1 MTQPRENPAPA
12 AELEE
17 GDAAPDFTADT
28 DEGVP
33 LQLSTLQGKR
43 VVLYFYPKDD
53 TPGCTIESCE
63 LRDAHPDITAAD
75 AVVLGVSPDS
85 VASHQKFKQK
95 FDLPFTLI
103 ADEGHH
109 IAERY
114 GVWKPKKFAG
124 REFLG
129 VKRTTFIIG
138 RDGRIAKIFRD
149 VKPRGHAE
157 EVENALGSIP

>member
-1 MTQPRENPAPA
+1 MTRSSGNPAPDV
-12 AELEE
+12 ELEE
-17 GDAAPDFTADT
+17 GDAAPDFTALT
-28 DEGVP
+28 DEGVD
-33 LQLSTLQGKR
+33 LQLSTLRGRR

-63 LRDAHPDITAAD
+63 LRDAHPSITVAD

-85 VASHQKFKQK
+85 VASHQKFKKK

-114 GVWKPKKFAG
+114 GVWQPKKFAG

-138 RDGRIAKIFRD
+138 RDGRIARIFRD

-157 EVENALGSIP
+157 EVKDALVKLP

>member
-1 MTQPRENPAPA
+1 MTQPGESSAQDV
-12 AELEE
+12 ELKE
-17 GDAAPDFTADT
+17 GDPAPDFTAET
-28 DEGVP
+28 DEGVE
-33 LQLSTLQGKR
+33 LQLGTLQGKR
-43 VVLYFYPKDD
+43 VVLFFYPKDD

-63 LRDAHPDITAAD
+63 LRDAHPNIVAAD

-85 VASHQKFKQK
+85 AASHQKFKK
-95 FDLPFTLI
+95 KYDLPFTLI
-103 ADEGHH
+103 VDKGHH
-109 IAERY
+109 IADRY

-157 EVENALGSIP
+157 EVENELANLA

>member
-12 AELEE
+12 DALAE
-17 GDAAPDFTADT
+17 GDPAPDFTADT

-33 LQLSTLQGKR
+33 LELATLQGKR

-63 LRDAHPDITAAD
+63 LRDAHPNIIAKD

-85 VASHQKFKQK
+85 VASHQKFKKK

-103 ADEGHH
+103 VDEGHH

-138 RDGRIAKIFRD
+138 RDGKIAKIFRD
-149 VKPRGHAE
+149 VKPRGHAG
-157 EVENALGSIP
+157 EVEDALAHIP

>member
-12 AELEE
+12 DALKE
-17 GDAAPDFTADT
+17 GDPAPDFTAMT
-28 DEGVP
+28 DEGVE

-63 LRDAHPDITAAD
+63 LRDAHPSIMAAD

-85 VASHQKFKQK
+85 VASHQKFKKK

-103 ADEGHH
+103 VDEGHH
-109 IAERY
+109 ISERY
-114 GVWKPKKFAG
+114 GVWQPKKFAG

-138 RDGRIAKIFRD
+138 REGRIEKIFRD

-157 EVENALGSIP
+157 EVEEALGKIA

>member
-12 AELEE
+12 DALAE
-17 GDAAPDFTADT
+17 GDEAPDFTALT
-28 DEGVP
+28 DEDVS
-33 LQLSTLQGKR
+33 LCLSTLKGKR
-43 VVLYFYPKDD
+43 VVLFFYPKDD

-63 LRDAHPDITAAD
+63 LRDAHPSIMAKD

-85 VASHQKFKQK
+85 VASHQKFKKK

-103 ADEGHH
+103 VDEGHH

-157 EVENALGSIP
+157 EVEAALEQIA

>member
-1 MTQPRENPAPA
+1 MTQPRENPPPA
-12 AELEE
+12 DELKE
-17 GDAAPDFTADT
+17 GDVAPDFTAET

-33 LQLSTLQGKR
+33 LELTTLQGKR

-63 LRDAHPDITAAD
+63 LRDAHPSIVEKD

-85 VASHQKFKQK
+85 VASHQKFKKK

-103 ADEGHH
+103 VDEGHH

-114 GVWKPKKFAG
+114 GVWKPKKVAG

-138 RDGRIAKIFRD
+138 RDGQIAKIFRN

-157 EVENALGSIP
+157 EVENALGDLP

>member
-1 MTQPRENPAPA
+1 MTQPGETPAPA
-12 AELEE
+12 AELKE
-17 GDAAPDFTADT
+17 GDPAPDFTADT
-28 DEGVP
+28 DEGIP

-63 LRDAHPDITAAD
+63 LRDAHPDIIAAD

-85 VASHQKFKQK
+85 VASHQKFKKK

-103 ADEGHH
+103 ADAGHH

-149 VKPRGHAE
+149 VAPRGHAE
-157 EVENALGSIP
+157 EVEDALAKLP

>member
-1 MTQPRENPAPA
+1 MTEERSNPDPAP
-12 AELEE
+12 ELRE
-17 GDAAPDFTADT
+17 GDPAPDFTADT

-63 LRDAHPDITAAD
+63 LRDAHPSIVAKD

-85 VASHQKFKQK
+85 VASHQKFKKK

-103 ADEGHH
+103 VDEGHH
-109 IAERY
+109 ISERY

-124 REFLG
+124 KEFLG

-138 RDGRIAKIFRD
+138 RDGNIAKIFRD

-157 EVENALGSIP
+157 EVEGALEQMA

>member
-1 MTQPRENPAPA
+1 MTQPRENPPPA
-12 AELEE
+12 DALKE
-17 GDAAPDFTADT
+17 GDEAPDFTADT

-33 LQLSTLQGKR
+33 LELNTLQGKR

-63 LRDAHPDITAAD
+63 LRDAHPSIVAKD
-75 AVVLGVSPDS
+75 AVVLGISPDS
-85 VASHQKFKQK
+85 VASHQKFKKK

-103 ADEGHH
+103 VDEGHH
-109 IAERY
+109 IADRY

-129 VKRTTFIIG
+129 VKRTTFIID

-157 EVENALGSIP
+157 EVENALSGIA

>member
-12 AELEE
+12 AELNE
-17 GDAAPDFTADT
+17 GDPAPDFTADT

-63 LRDAHPDITAAD
+63 LRDAHPGITAAD
-75 AVVLGVSPDS
+75 AIVLGVSPDS
-85 VASHQKFKQK
+85 VASHQKFKKK

-103 ADEGHH
+103 VDEGHH
-109 IAERY
+109 IADRY
-114 GVWKPKKFAG
+114 GVWKPKSFAG
-124 REFLG
+124 KEFLG

-157 EVENALGSIP
+157 EVEDALAKLP

>member
-1 MTQPRENPAPA
+1 MTNPGEDATQA
-12 AELEE
+12 VELKE
-17 GDAAPDFTADT
+17 GDPAPDFTALT
-28 DEGVP
+28 DEGVS
-33 LQLSTLQGKR
+33 LSLSTLKGKR
-43 VVLYFYPKDD
+43 VVLFFYPKDD

-63 LRDAHPDITAAD
+63 LRDAHPSIVAKD

-85 VASHQKFKQK
+85 VASHQKFKKK

-103 ADEGHH
+103 VDEGHH
-109 IAERY
+109 IADRY

-138 RDGRIAKIFRD
+138 RDGHIAKIFRD

-157 EVENALGSIP
+157 EVEDALAKLP

>member
-1 MTQPRENPAPA
+1 MTQPRENPPPA
-12 AELEE
+12 DELKE
-17 GDAAPDFTADT
+17 GDPAPDFTADT

-33 LQLSTLQGKR
+33 LELNTLQGKR
-43 VVLYFYPKDD
+43 VVLFFYPKDD

-63 LRDAHPDITAAD
+63 LRDAHPNIVAAD

-85 VASHQKFKQK
+85 AVSHQKFKKK

-103 ADEGHH
+103 VDEDHH

-114 GVWKPKKFAG
+114 GVWQPKKFAG
-124 REFLG
+124 KEFLG

-138 RDGRIAKIFRD
+138 RDGAVAKIFRD

-157 EVENALGSIP
+157 EVEAALAQLP

>member
-1 MTQPRENPAPA
+1 MTEPMENPPPA
-12 AELEE
+12 DALKE
-17 GDAAPDFTADT
+17 GDVAPDFTADT

-33 LQLSTLQGKR
+33 LELNTLQGKR

-63 LRDAHPDITAAD
+63 LRDAHPNITASD

-85 VASHQKFKQK
+85 AASHQKFKK
-95 FDLPFTLI
+95 KYDLPFTLI
-103 ADEGHH
+103 VDEGHH
-109 IAERY
+109 ISDRY

-157 EVENALGSIP
+157 EIESALAQIP

>member
-12 AELEE
+12 EALKE
-17 GDAAPDFTADT
+17 GDPAPDFMAET

-33 LQLSTLQGKR
+33 LELSTLQGKR

-63 LRDAHPDITAAD
+63 LRDAHPSIVAAD
-75 AVVLGVSPDS
+75 AVVLGISPDS

-95 FDLPFTLI
+95 FALPFALI
-103 ADEGHH
+103 ADVGHH

-157 EVENALGSIP
+157 EVENALSQIP

>member
-1 MTQPRENPAPA
+1 MTQPGESSAQDV
-12 AELEE
+12 ELKE
-17 GDAAPDFTADT
+17 GDPAPDFTAET
-28 DEGVP
+28 DEGVE

-43 VVLYFYPKDD
+43 VVLFFYPKDD

-63 LRDAHPDITAAD
+63 LRDAHPNIVAAD

-85 VASHQKFKQK
+85 AASHQKFKK
-95 FDLPFTLI
+95 KYDLPFTLI
-103 ADEGHH
+103 VDKGHH
-109 IAERY
+109 IADRY

-157 EVENALGSIP
+157 EVEDALANLP

>member
-1 MTQPRENPAPA
+1 MTQPRENPDPAPQ
-12 AELEE
+12 LNE
-17 GDAAPDFTADT
+17 GDTAPDFTADT

-63 LRDAHPDITAAD
+63 LRDAHPSITAAD

-85 VASHQKFKQK
+85 AVSHQKFKKK

-103 ADEGHH
+103 VDEDHH

-114 GVWKPKKFAG
+114 GVWQPKKFAG
-124 REFLG
+124 KEFLG

-138 RDGRIAKIFRD
+138 RDGAVAKIFRD

-157 EVENALGSIP
+157 EVEAALAQLP